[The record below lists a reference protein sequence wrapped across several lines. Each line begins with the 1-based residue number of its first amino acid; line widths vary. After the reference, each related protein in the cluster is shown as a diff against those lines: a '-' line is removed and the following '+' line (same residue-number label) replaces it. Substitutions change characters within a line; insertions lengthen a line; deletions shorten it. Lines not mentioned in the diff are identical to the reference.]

1 MSKLK
6 NEPLVRVSEEDGIE
20 IRKIQYPDN
29 TIERV
34 YKQKGVIL
42 PRIPLKG
49 RFVEQYVALQLLD
62 KDLRNVIGWENIIKN
77 ICNNINREQH
87 FIYPDLEKNLILK
100 SLFISKVVTYGKCF
114 TEAKGRRFTLQR
126 KHVPEKY
133 RDLHDSIMNVR
144 HNFAAHKGE
153 FEYDQCGLVLILP
166 GTKKKRCYHIF
177 SELNQI
183 NYGNNEEDDERFFML
198 YDSLRKVI
206 KEKRDKLI
214 EKIYAEKIHTQT
226 MEYWLSRIGKETEI

>member
-87 FIYPDLEKNLILK
+87 FIYPDL
-100 SLFISKVVTYGKCF
+100 
-114 TEAKGRRFTLQR
+114 
-126 KHVPEKY
+126 
-133 RDLHDSIMNVR
+133 
-144 HNFAAHKGE
+144 
-153 FEYDQCGLVLILP
+153 
-166 GTKKKRCYHIF
+166 
-177 SELNQI
+177 
-183 NYGNNEEDDERFFML
+183 
-198 YDSLRKVI
+198 
-206 KEKRDKLI
+206 
-214 EKIYAEKIHTQT
+214 
-226 MEYWLSRIGKETEI
+226 